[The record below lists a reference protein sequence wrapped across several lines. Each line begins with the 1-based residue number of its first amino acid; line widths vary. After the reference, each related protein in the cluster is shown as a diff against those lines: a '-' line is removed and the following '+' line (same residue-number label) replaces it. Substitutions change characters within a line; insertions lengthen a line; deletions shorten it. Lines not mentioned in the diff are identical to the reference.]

1 MSTLM
6 EQLFNKIGLRD
17 VPNIIE
23 KTSELMRLLEL
34 KSANIPLQIN
44 EYAKIVICGDI
55 SAKVLGIACDQEQ
68 AIKISGL
75 RKTHYIKNRRMMEKL
90 LDINKP
96 LTIKEVCKKLNLN
109 DVWKK
114 AEELLQLYHNV
125 TSSENVDVDINHPQ
139 YSVMAVFMA
148 CKLCKK
154 KVSKPKLLPLSN
166 LRPTQWHH
174 LEQRWDK
181 LLALHY
187 KESANNKDELS
198 NVQNNNTQQT
208 AEITNNTKGSQQL
221 PLEIEDY
228 ETWKARML
236 NEAKAKLQGNE
247 M

>member
-44 EYAKIVICGDI
+44 EYAKIVISGDI
-55 SAKVLGIACDQEQ
+55 AAKVLGVACDQEQ

-75 RKTHYIKNRRMMEKL
+75 RKTHYINNRRMMEKL

-96 LTIKEVCKKLNLN
+96 LSIKELCNKLNLG

-125 TSSENVDVDINHPQ
+125 MISENIDVDINHPQ
-139 YSVMAVFMA
+139 YSIMAVYMA

-166 LRPTQWHH
+166 LRPTQWQH
-174 LEQRWDK
+174 LEQRWNK

-187 KESANNKDELS
+187 KECANNEDEPS
-198 NVQNNNTQQT
+198 NVHNNNAQE
-208 AEITNNTKGSQQL
+208 AGEITINTKGSQQL
-221 PLEIEDY
+221 PSEIEDY
-228 ETWKARML
+228 ETWKVRVL

-247 M
+247 I